1 MNTVI
6 SYTNNNTD
14 ISAICSH
21 IVHLL
26 VTNRSHTTFIINKRI
41 ASFKY
46 IYIYIYSYLKYF
58 FLSLLCFF

>member
-46 IYIYIYSYLKYF
+46 IYIYIPI
-58 FLSLLCFF
+58 